1 MSRMYTQ
8 EEYDA
13 AILAHKNVAMDGF
26 SVSIEEE
33 LADIKKTIDSTFRWT
48 RGLLIGLYPLIF
60 VYILFI
66 FK

>member
-1 MSRMYTQ
+1 MYTQ

-26 SVSIEEE
+26 SVSIEGE
-33 LADIKKTIDSTFRWT
+33 LADIKKTMDSTFRWT
-48 RGLLIGLYPLIF
+48 RVLLIGLYPLIF

-66 FK
+66 LK